1 MSHASHP
8 ARAVSKQRFVREER
22 TDVGTGLAELRCC
35 AVHPRCPCSTWVS
48 GLESQPTRLRLS
60 HVYPKVRF
68 IALSRFDVYLKM
80 AAESNRVGT
89 LVTAHFVFVCLQ
101 LVDVN
106 ADNFAFC

>member
-1 MSHASHP
+1 M
-8 ARAVSKQRFVREER
+8 
-22 TDVGTGLAELRCC
+22 
-35 AVHPRCPCSTWVS
+35 
-48 GLESQPTRLRLS
+48 
-60 HVYPKVRF
+60 YPKVRF

-80 AAESNRVGT
+80 AAESNRVGM